1 LELEKLFPE
10 DKITIFLKIDSDYK
24 EFDKLSAGQKATALL
39 ILLFTQEDR
48 ILIIDQ
54 PEEDLDNRFIFDD
67 VVTILRD
74 LKGKRQIILATHN
87 ANIPVLGDSEQIFVL
102 EADNEKGCVLS
113 NVGSI
118 DTKSITEN
126 IKNIMEGGE
135 EAFRM
140 RIEKY
145 GVKI

>member
-1 LELEKLFPE
+1 L
-10 DKITIFLKIDSDYK
+10 
-24 EFDKLSAGQKATALL
+24 
-39 ILLFTQEDR
+39 R
-48 ILIIDQ
+48 IIY
-54 PEEDLDNRFIFDD
+54 
-67 VVTILRD
+67 
-74 LKGKRQIILATHN
+74 
-87 ANIPVLGDSEQIFVL
+87 
-102 EADNEKGCVLS
+102 
-113 NVGSI
+113 VGSI